1 MMQILTASVNP
12 LVHPKPDTKFC
23 PKSDNESDNEFAIFL
38 APNIPIK
45 THQVIKKQE
54 DLKLGANSG

>member
-1 MMQILTASVNP
+1 MASVNP

-23 PKSDNESDNEFAIFL
+23 PKSDNEFAIFL
-38 APNIPIK
+38 APIIPIK
-45 THQVIKKQE
+45 THQVIKKQK

>member
-1 MMQILTASVNP
+1 MQILMASVNP

-23 PKSDNESDNEFAIFL
+23 PKSDNEFAIFL
-38 APNIPIK
+38 APIIPIK
-45 THQVIKKQE
+45 THQVIKKQK